1 MLNLPEFLRSR
12 LEQPVA
18 ILGAGP
24 SGRAVLELLG
34 ALGVEGMVYDEAP
47 GPATGDAPR
56 FSAALAERHRLA
68 VFSPAFSPRHPW
80 IVIAQAAGVLCLGE
94 VDFASILWRGRVI
107 AVTGTNGK
115 TSLSGLITHALKG
128 MGRDA
133 TATRNREY
141 PFSKLVA
148 ERSGGAPDSMAICE
162 VSSFQAETLGYFRA
176 DAALWT
182 NFAEDHLDRHPS
194 LQAYFLAKW
203 RLFERAVGGDV
214 FAGTS
219 VQRWASQFGQ
229 TLPLNAFVATEDQ
242 PGDVLLRQT
251 VFDTYPQRENFLLA
265 AAWWRAEGLRESAL
279 YAAAQSFRVGPHRLA
294 CMGERA
300 GRVWWND
307 SKATNFHAVEGALH
321 QFRQPVWI
329 ILGGKS
335 KGGDVAG
342 FVGRI
347 APKVRHACLM
357 GEAEPALAAAC
368 QHLGVPYTAAGSLA
382 RAVNEAAAR
391 TAPGDS
397 ILLSPGFSSL
407 DQFHG
412 FDDRGQQFEHLVGEL
427 NSPPVFR

>member
-1 MLNLPEFLRSR
+1 MLNPPEFLRSR
-12 LEQPVA
+12 LAHPVA

-34 ALGVEGMVYDEAP
+34 ALGVEGTMYDEAP
-47 GPATGDAPR
+47 GKAAQAPLC
-56 FSAALAERHRLA
+56 FSAATAARHRLV
-68 VFSPAFSPRHPW
+68 VFSPGFSPRHPW
-80 IVIAQAAGVLCLGE
+80 IVIAQTAGLLCLGE

-115 TSLSGLITHALKG
+115 TSLSELITHALRG

-133 TATRNREY
+133 TATGTMEF

-148 ERSGGAPDSMAICE
+148 ERGGGAPDSMAICE
-162 VSSFQAETLGYFRA
+162 VSSSQAETLGYFRA

-182 NFAEDHLDRHPS
+182 NFAEDHLDHHHT

-214 FAGTS
+214 FAGSS

-229 TLPLNAFVATEDQ
+229 TLPLNALVATEDQ

-265 AAWWRAEGLRESAL
+265 AAWWRAAGLRESAL
-279 YAAAQSFRVGPHRLA
+279 YAAAQSFQIGPHRLA
-294 CMGERA
+294 CLGERA
-300 GRVWWND
+300 GRMWWND

-347 APKVRHACLM
+347 ASKVRHAFLL
-357 GEAEPALAAAC
+357 GEAEPALAVAC
-368 QHLGVPYTAAGSLA
+368 QQLGVPYTAAGNLA
-382 RAVNEAAAR
+382 QAVGEAASR

-397 ILLSPGFSSL
+397 ILFSPGFSSL

-412 FDDRGQQFEHLVGEL
+412 YDDRGRQFEHLVGEL